1 MTSRNVST
9 DIRLWVD
16 VNLNSFSYFQWELI
30 NASFYNL
37 KFNVGIQTLNQKIFR
52 INLGHHKVVVC
63 DATFGTNDKKI

>member
-9 DIRLWVD
+9 NIRLWVD
-16 VNLNSFSYFQWELI
+16 ANLNSFSYFRWELI
-30 NASFYNL
+30 NASFYDL
-37 KFNVGIQTLNQKIFR
+37 KFNVGIQTPNQKIFV